1 MSVLYVVLP
10 LALLVIAGAVL
21 AFVWS
26 ARSGQYDDMDTPAV
40 RILHDEEERR
50 TPPEPTR
57 LYHLPSQTMAPT
69 PPPSPSSNRSSGAAA
84 PAPAANRTP
93 ATEVSAAP
101 PSRASAYKGHER
113 RNNPHLRELVDEM
126 MASIRVAAN
135 SDLWSPEER
144 ERCENDLA
152 RIMASVRAKA
162 LEKHFKS

>member
-57 LYHLPSQTMAPT
+57 LYHLPSHTMAST
-69 PPPSPSSNRSSGAAA
+69 PPPSQSSSRSSGAA
-84 PAPAANRTP
+84 TP
-93 ATEVSAAP
+93 ATETSAAP
-101 PSRASAYKGHER
+101 AARASAYKGHER